1 MDEEILRGRGK
12 RAGTAAVCC
21 FFFSLNT
28 RTKPRTAAS
37 HLSAVVAPHGS

>member
-12 RAGTAAVCC
+12 RAGAAAVCC
-21 FFFSLNT
+21 FFSLNT

-37 HLSAVVAPHGS
+37 RLSAAVAPHGS